1 MPKVLLAIVI
11 PILDSLYNKIAVWL
25 NDMGKSFEVVS
36 NATHLNIVNEKKPP
50 CVKQT
55 IWDILQKITNWSPI
69 MKTS

>member
-36 NATHLNIVNEKKPP
+36 NATHLNIVNEKK
-50 CVKQT
+50 KRLALNKLFG
-55 IWDILQKITNWSPI
+55 ILCRKLQIGVQL
-69 MKTS
+69 

>member
-36 NATHLNIVNEKKPP
+36 NATHLNIVNEKKKLALNKLFGIF
-50 CVKQT
+50 CRK
-55 IWDILQKITNWSPI
+55 LQIGVQL
-69 MKTS
+69 